1 MPPHIMLTPA
11 AWRGRGNL
19 LYLVQSGG
27 RPAGIT
33 LSGKGFDE
41 SDREVFEARNEADA
55 EILVRRDHLPASASV
70 GKALDNLCVEVG
82 RRIDYSNIEV
92 GIGIH
97 DFDTSVQTLSL
108 ASAILDRGGRY
119 VRSGNRKK
127 HDKSR

>member
-1 MPPHIMLTPA
+1 M
-11 AWRGRGNL
+11 
-19 LYLVQSGG
+19 
-27 RPAGIT
+27 
-33 LSGKGFDE
+33 SGKGFDE

-55 EILVRRDHLPASASV
+55 EILVRRDYLPASASV
-70 GKALDNLCVEVG
+70 GKALDNLYVEVG

-108 ASAILDRGGRY
+108 AFAILDRGGRY